1 MENYG
6 NIEKKTILLWT
17 KLWYYTDN
25 YEISIYKEQ
34 KKNKWKITKKK
45 HYENLSYNVKKNLW
59 EYTKIIDVS

>member
-34 KKNKWKITKKK
+34 KKKQMEDNKKK
-45 HYENLSYNVKKNLW
+45 TL
-59 EYTKIIDVS
+59 